1 LITSASADKKTKWRE
16 SWPDSGC
23 YLIGTFSLSRF
34 FKFMSLTS
42 KVLVTGGAGFI
53 GSNLAEELISQG
65 AKVVILDSLITGFR
79 ENLEEIKG
87 DFDFIEG
94 DLNDNLAVGKAVD
107 GVEIVFHQAALPS
120 VPRSVENPS
129 ETHQACVNGTFNLL
143 VKAKDAGVRRL
154 VYAASSSAYG
164 DQPTLPKVETMRPEP
179 LSPYAA
185 AKLMGE
191 YYCSVF
197 SRVYGL
203 ETISL
208 RYFNV
213 FGPRQNPSSMYSG
226 VISRF
231 IDALMKD
238 TKPVIYGDGEQSR
251 DFTYIANVVDA
262 NIKAAMTSNG
272 IGEVMN
278 AANGERISLNQL
290 LEVLKNITGRNDV
303 SADFQ
308 PERKGDVKH
317 SQADN
322 KKAVELIG
330 YKKLV
335 DLEEGLRNTIDWW
348 RSSRFAAGK
357 VHNGKSEMV

>member
-1 LITSASADKKTKWRE
+1 
-16 SWPDSGC
+16 
-23 YLIGTFSLSRF
+23 
-34 FKFMSLTS
+34 MSLTTNC
-42 KVLVTGGAGFI
+42 LVTGGAGFI
-53 GSNLAEELISQG
+53 GSNLADELIKQG
-65 AKVVILDSLITGFR
+65 AKVTILDNLVTGFR
-79 ENLEEIKG
+79 ENLDEIGG

-94 DLNDNLAVGKAVD
+94 DLNNDAAVQKAIE
-107 GVEIVFHQAALPS
+107 GAEIVFHQAALPS
-120 VPRSVENPS
+120 VPRSVENPA

-154 VYAASSSAYG
+154 IYAASSSAYG

-179 LSPYAA
+179 LSPYAG

-197 SRVYGL
+197 NRVYGL
-203 ETISL
+203 ETVSL

-231 IDALMKD
+231 IDALMSGSR
-238 TKPVIYGDGEQSR
+238 PVIYGDGEQSR
-251 DFTYIANVVDA
+251 DFTYIANVVNA
-262 NIKAAMTSNG
+262 NINAATTSKG
-272 IGEVMN
+272 IGEVIN
-278 AANGERISLNQL
+278 TANGERISLNQL
-290 LEVLKNITGRNDV
+290 LEVLKNITGKPDV

-322 KKAVELIG
+322 SKAVELIG
-330 YKKLV
+330 YEKLV
-335 DLEEGLRNTIDWW
+335 DLEEGLRKTIDWW
-348 RSSRFAAGK
+348 KSSRFADQSLK
-357 VHNGKSEMV
+357 EEK